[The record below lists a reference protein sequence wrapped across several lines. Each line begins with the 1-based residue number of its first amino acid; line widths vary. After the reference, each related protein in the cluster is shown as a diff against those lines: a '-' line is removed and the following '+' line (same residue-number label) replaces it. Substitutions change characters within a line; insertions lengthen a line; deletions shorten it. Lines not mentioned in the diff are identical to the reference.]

1 MLTTD
6 FLSQLQRDA
15 LREAIQSPTHSLV
28 RTGNG
33 FIAPHKRGDNAANIP
48 KFTRRLINKLDR
60 DGLVH
65 IDDRDCPSEVTLNAH
80 GIALAE
86 QLRAEQ
92 GKGGLQ

>member
-1 MLTTD
+1 MLTTT

-28 RTGNG
+28 RTGDG
-33 FIAPHKRGDNAANIP
+33 FIAPHKRATAATAP

-86 QLRAEQ
+86 QLRGEQ
-92 GKGGLQ
+92 SKGGLQ